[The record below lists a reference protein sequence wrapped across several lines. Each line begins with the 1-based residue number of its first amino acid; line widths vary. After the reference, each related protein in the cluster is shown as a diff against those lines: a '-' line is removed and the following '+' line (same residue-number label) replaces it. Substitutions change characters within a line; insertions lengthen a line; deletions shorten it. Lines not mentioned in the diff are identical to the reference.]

1 MSEILG
7 QVLERNDL
15 DRVFEP
21 FYQVDK
27 VRSTNLGGSGLG
39 LAIAKDIVDNHGG
52 SITIES
58 QINEGTLVIIKL
70 PVS

>member
-1 MSEILG
+1 M
-7 QVLERNDL
+7 
-15 DRVFEP
+15 
-21 FYQVDK
+21 DK